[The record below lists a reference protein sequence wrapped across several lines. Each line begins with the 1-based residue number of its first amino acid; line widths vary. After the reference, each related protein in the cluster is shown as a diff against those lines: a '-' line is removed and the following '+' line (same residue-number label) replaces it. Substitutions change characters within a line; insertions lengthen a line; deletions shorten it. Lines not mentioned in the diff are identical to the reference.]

1 MTPVVT
7 KATIYGNPTNK
18 IKFEGSGFQNA
29 FKEHMDVIKTPYGE
43 YRGLEA
49 AMFEYNSDQEVIVE
63 FESGVPVIVGNEV
76 VDEDGNVPR
85 PRLLFKLGS
94 EAVVAAYADTFAV
107 SGSTDL
113 VLKELPSE
121 MKCSF
126 AGGCDYTIVSPGLK
140 SSLSGIDNSSIEVCG
155 NTCIFDAEQ
164 SDAGQSTCHLEPLV
178 SRYSVETYELA
189 KPEVLKGTWDE
200 GSNDEQLEKLNDG
213 VFTIDYEDSSSQCFF
228 KFQAARENYMY
239 SISEVRFFINGLSK
253 TMPHV
258 DNLIF

>member
-18 IKFEGSGFQNA
+18 IKFEGSGFQSQVQTGSA
-29 FKEHMDVIKTPYGE
+29 AYGE

-49 AMFEYNSDQEVIVE
+49 AALEYNSDREVIVE
-63 FESGVPVIVGNEV
+63 FESGVPVIVGNDSEM
-76 VDEDGNVPR
+76 

-107 SGSTDL
+107 SGSADL

-228 KFQAARENYMY
+228 KFQDARENYMY